1 MKPCMEPHEA
11 AEWERLN
18 MILPE
23 KNRAAEPCED
33 CTIRFAVEMRLAGR
47 CTGWPTVNLGG
58 KPRSPRSP
66 EERVEARRRTWRMS
80 KARRRQAVA

>member
-47 CTGWPTVNLGG
+47 CTGWPPTETRPPLWTTSWTPPV
-58 KPRSPRSP
+58 
-66 EERVEARRRTWRMS
+66 RRGTLS
-80 KARRRQAVA
+80 A